1 MTRQLTILFIY
12 CMFLFSSNIFSQ
24 QVNDSESVIL
34 DMLESDRPYHVVS
47 EDVFVGLGWSL
58 PDNGETVKTLA
69 NSSTA
74 GNLDPRKLEPLQGN
88 TLGYSARWHEHRYDM
103 YGLEWDITG
112 LYLMPENPVPDMPTL
127 VLIHGGS
134 SNWYEFF
141 LDPLNNPGL
150 GQYLA
155 QRIPVLIITIP
166 GNYRHGGWNEE
177 KLDSRVP
184 AYLLDKNFTN
194 DEIEIRNT
202 VYTFQLVSEGAR
214 QLIEETTS
222 GPIVIIGHSTA
233 GEIPY
238 ILHGSSLA
246 RRMNG
251 HILGWGSGGTSA
263 QKAMQDRW
271 GYSQTVDSYPVI
283 NKLRPRPIDN
293 YSQDYLGPLNP
304 VWEDGLSRI
313 DIARKWMGVQEF
325 QRRPHFKQPLQDME
339 RRGAI
344 PGMQEGTIEQIE
356 NLLKEN
362 RYGVDVESVV
372 TDLFSPMRAPLTSYS
387 KMILTTARLDAGHW
401 NKDEPEKAST
411 LVVANEFRQL
421 NPDIPVRVLFYD
433 VPMTHYGHIERP
445 KQLAAGLYTALIWL
459 TR

>member
-1 MTRQLTILFIY
+1 MFKQGIVLLVITVLFPV
-12 CMFLFSSNIFSQ
+12 SQ
-24 QVNDSESVIL
+24 VLAQQPVDSESAIL
-34 DMLESDRPYHVVS
+34 EMLQTDKPYHIVTP
-47 EDVFVGLGWSL
+47 DMFNNLGWSL
-58 PDNGETVKTLA
+58 PDNGETVKTQA
-69 NSSTA
+69 DSSPS
-74 GNLDPRKLEPLQGN
+74 GNLDPRTLESMQGS
-88 TLGYSARWHEHRYDM
+88 TLGYAAKWIEHRYEM

-112 LYLMPENPVPDMPTL
+112 LHLVPENPIANMPTM

-155 QRIPVLIITIP
+155 QKIPVLIVTIP

-177 KLDSRVP
+177 QLDNRVP

-194 DEIEIRNT
+194 DEIQIRNT
-202 VYTFQLVSEGAR
+202 IFTFQLVSEGVR

-222 GPIVIIGHSTA
+222 GPIAIIGHSTA

-238 ILHGSSLA
+238 ILQGTSLS

-251 HILGWGSGGTSA
+251 RILGWGSGGTSA

-271 GYSQTVDSYPVI
+271 GYAQTVNSYPAI

-293 YSQDYLGPLNP
+293 YAEDYLGPLNP
-304 VWEDGLSRI
+304 VWNDDMSRLE
-313 DIARKWMGVQEF
+313 IARKWMGTQEF

-344 PGMQEGTIEQIE
+344 PGMQEGTIEQLE
-356 NLLKEN
+356 NILKDN
-362 RYGVDVESVV
+362 QFNVDVESVV
-372 TDLFSPMRAPLTSYS
+372 TDLFAPMRAPVSNYS
-387 KMILTTARLDAGHW
+387 KIILTTARLDTGHW
-401 NKDEPEKAST
+401 NKNMPEQAST
-411 LVVANEFRQL
+411 LQVANELRQL
-421 NPDIPVRVLFYD
+421 NPDAQVRVMLFD
-433 VPMTHYGHIERP
+433 VPMTHYGHIEKP
-445 KQLAAGLYTALIWL
+445 KQLAAGLYAALVWL
-459 TR
+459 NR